1 MSKLIRRGIAIVAGL
16 ALPIALALPAAAAD
30 TTRDSLEIQWK
41 DTRLQLQQTTD
52 HARQIKRSLSKLDSK
67 APARTIKVVDASDF
81 SRVDEAAKRA
91 RAAGFTVGDLPD
103 SRAIENVLRTQGNMG
118 AVDMVL
124 DVLEPAEDLPLPLPD
139 LPLPGLGPIQDL
151 LKAVISL
158 ITGLL
163 SGLLGSLPLPLP
175 VPGVPGPEVPGVP
188 EVPGTP
194 PLPEPGPL
202 PVPLPKT

>member
-1 MSKLIRRGIAIVAGL
+1 MSKLIRRGIALVAGL

-52 HARQIKRSLSKLDSK
+52 HARQIKRSLSSVDSK
-67 APARTIKVVDASDF
+67 SPARTIQVVDASDF
-81 SRVDEAAKRA
+81 AKVDQAAERA

-103 SRAIENVLRTQGNMG
+103 SRAIQNVLRTQGNMG
-118 AVDMVL
+118 AIDMVL
-124 DVLEPAEDLPLPLPD
+124 DVMEPAEDLPLPVPD

-163 SGLLGSLPLPLP
+163 SGLLGGLP
-175 VPGVPGPEVPGVP
+175 VPD
-188 EVPGTP
+188 
-194 PLPEPGPL
+194 L
-202 PVPLPKT
+202 PVPLPPTPEVPEIPEVPAPPVPNPGPAPAPLPNQ